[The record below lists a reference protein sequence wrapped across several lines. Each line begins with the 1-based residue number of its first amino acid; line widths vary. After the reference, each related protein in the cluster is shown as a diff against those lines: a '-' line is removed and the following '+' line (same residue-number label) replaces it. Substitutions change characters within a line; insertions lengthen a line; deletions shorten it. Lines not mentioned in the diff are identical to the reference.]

1 MRVKIVVP
9 LLLLAAAPAV
19 AAQQQQPSLCGPPD
33 QPGSYQSPV
42 NIVGAVAARM
52 DSVSI
57 QYPRVGAA
65 IVNTGSYIRV
75 NVNTTPANLLRIDGV
90 TLRLEEFHF
99 HWPGEH
105 RLMGDSFPVE
115 IHMVHYSATRR
126 AVALGTWV
134 QVGSHNASWN
144 AIWARLPRAG
154 ADTVPVQV
162 NVRSLFGVVNLNTE
176 RVYRY
181 CGSLTTGEYDEG
193 VTWLMRRTPIR
204 MSQPQIDS
212 LHAVMGRYS
221 RGVQPLHGRT
231 IHYRPH

>member
-1 MRVKIVVP
+1 MRASPVVL
-9 LLLLAAAPAV
+9 LLLLAATPA
-19 AAQQQQPSLCGPPD
+19 AAQTLCPDPIPPP
-33 QPGSYQSPV
+33 PGRHQSPV
-42 NIVGAVAARM
+42 DIRGATATQLHPLATH
-52 DSVSI
+52 
-57 QYPRVGAA
+57 YPAVPGKLF
-65 IVNTGSYIRV
+65 NTGQTVRV
-75 NVNTTPANLLRIDGV
+75 NVAPGDSITVDG
-90 TLRLEEFHF
+90 TKFDLEEFHF

-134 QVGSHNASWN
+134 QVGTHNHSWN

-162 NVRSLFGVVNLNTE
+162 NVRSLFGVVDLNTE

-181 CGSLTTGEYDEG
+181 CGSLTTDGYDEG

-221 RGVQPLHGRT
+221 RGVQPLHGRV
-231 IHYRPH
+231 IRYQPH